1 MKDWIWRIV
10 IIILALAIVPPIIN
24 GTASI
29 VISGIAT
36 ISKTVHSFIGTVS
49 GSGDAR
55 LESLIK
61 LCLYLISIT
70 ILIRFLFNK
79 KG

>member
-10 IIILALAIVPPIIN
+10 LILLALAIVPPIIN
-24 GTASI
+24 GTAAI
-29 VISGIAT
+29 VISGIAA

-55 LESLIK
+55 VESLIK

-70 ILIRFLFNK
+70 ILIKFLFK
-79 KG
+79 RKD